1 MVVIADGRDNSSLNI
16 DLNGLIDQALDSGVP
31 VFTIGL
37 GDVNAENMQQLADET
52 GGQYYYAPDE
62 SDLDAIYDQIAE
74 IISSQYTVGYDSSST
89 CGDIISLD
97 VVVEDGILQGE
108 DSRDIILN

>member
-1 MVVIADGRDNSSLNI
+1 VVVIADGRDNNSLNI
-16 DLNGLIDQALDSGVP
+16 DLNGLIDQALESGVP

-62 SDLDAIYDQIAE
+62 EVLFQ
-74 IISSQYTVGYDSSST
+74 T
-89 CGDIISLD
+89 
-97 VVVEDGILQGE
+97 
-108 DSRDIILN
+108 